1 MGTIQVSVE
10 DVDLGACESG
20 RNKRGRLYYRIAF
33 TAIVTLGSDVGV
45 MQVTV
50 MWNGKECG
58 SGKLQF
64 SDEASETL
72 NGTSLPDRFGGLHV

>member
-1 MGTIQVSVE
+1 VE
-10 DVDLGACESG
+10 DVNLDACESH
-20 RNKRGRLYYRIAF
+20 RNKRGRLYYLIAF
-33 TAIVTLGSDVGV
+33 TAIVTLGSDEGV

-64 SDEASETL
+64 SDEASERL
-72 NGTSLPDRFGGLHV
+72 NGTSLPGSFGRLYV